1 MDLKRIL
8 SLAAGSDDEAEDDR
22 DNKRTPRGLPMCLN
36 FLILFSKF

>member
-22 DNKRTPRGLPMCLN
+22 DAKRIPRG
-36 FLILFSKF
+36 